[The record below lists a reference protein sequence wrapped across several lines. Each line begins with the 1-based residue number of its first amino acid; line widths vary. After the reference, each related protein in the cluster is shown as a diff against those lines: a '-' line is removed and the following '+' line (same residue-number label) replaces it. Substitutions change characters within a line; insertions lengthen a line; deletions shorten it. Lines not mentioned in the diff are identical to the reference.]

1 MSYPE
6 LDQQLMGGNVYIY
19 LFNCTWLISCGSF
32 KKKSVGHNWPYDYT
46 PPPPINVLATALINV
61 LFFGSY
67 YRGAQGAV
75 IVYDLTNPE
84 SFMNL
89 RLWLNELHENCL
101 GVSVAIG
108 QFYMSLMLL

>member
-1 MSYPE
+1 ME
-6 LDQQLMGGNVYIY
+6 ALKRNQLGTTDHMI
-19 LFNCTWLISCGSF
+19 I
-32 KKKSVGHNWPYDYT
+32 P